1 MREQKSLNALVDA
14 ALTVER
20 LRVGARL
27 RQVHLAK
34 KGNIDPETDGLLVQ
48 LEELENYIDGRVG
61 EIIEVHPAY
70 PWFSLVKGI
79 GRENI
84 AKVVGLVDITKAH
97 TISSLWMFAGLA
109 PDESGRAMK
118 RTKGQKLQY
127 NSQLRSMCWRLGSSL
142 KRSTGKYYNYY
153 IKEKE
158 KYAKRF
164 EGEGKRILATP
175 TGRWVCSNCGQ
186 FWTKKTDI
194 IDCCDNQTIVKKTKE
209 EPGGVVWKGHLD
221 MMAMRKMIK
230 LFLAHL
236 WLTWREGEGLPISKP
251 YVSDKLG
258 HKHVI
263 SPWAMT
269 DKEAEGKT
277 TPKN

>member
-1 MREQKSLNALVDA
+1 MQEQKSLNALVDA

-20 LRVGARL
+20 LRVGTKL

-48 LEELENYIDGRVG
+48 LEELENYIDDRVG
-61 EIIEVHPAY
+61 DIIEVHPAY

-84 AKVVGLVDITKAH
+84 AKVIGLVDITKAQ
-97 TISSLWMFAGLA
+97 TISGLWMFAGLA

-118 RTKGQKLQY
+118 RVKGQKLHY

-142 KRSTGKYYNYY
+142 KRATGKFYDYY
-153 IKEKE
+153 IREKE

-164 EGEGKRILATP
+164 EGEGSSVLATP
-175 TGRWVCSNCGQ
+175 SGRWICSSCGQ
-186 FWTKKTDI
+186 FWTKKVDI
-194 IDCCDNQTIVKKTKE
+194 TPCCDNQTIVKKTKE
-209 EPGGVVWKGHLD
+209 EPEGVVWKGHLD

-230 LFLAHL
+230 LFLGCL
-236 WLTWREGEGLPISKP
+236 WLTWREGEGLPTRAP
-251 YVSDKLG
+251 YVIERTEHQK
-258 HKHVI
+258 I
-263 SPWAMT
+263 IQPWEMT
-269 DKEAEGKT
+269 DKEPEAKV
-277 TPKN
+277 

>member
-1 MREQKSLNALVDA
+1 MQEQKSLNALVDA
-14 ALTVER
+14 ALVVER

-34 KGNIDPETDGLLVQ
+34 KSNIDPETDGLLVQ
-48 LEELENYIDGRVG
+48 LEELEKYIDDRVG
-61 EIIEVHPAY
+61 DIIEDHPAY
-70 PWFSLVKGI
+70 PWFSLVRGI

-84 AKVVGLVDITKAH
+84 AKVVGLIDITKAP

-109 PDESGRAMK
+109 PDEAGKAMK
-118 RTKGQKLQY
+118 RTKGQKLRY

-142 KRSTGKYYNYY
+142 KRATGKYYDYY
-153 IKEKE
+153 IKEKI
-158 KYAKRF
+158 KYARRF
-164 EGEGKRILATP
+164 ESEGSRILATP

-186 FWTKKTDI
+186 FWTKKDDI
-194 IDCCDNQTIVKKTKE
+194 TDCCKNQNIVKKTKE
-209 EPGGVVWKGHLD
+209 EPQGVVWKGHLD

-236 WLTWREGEGLPISKP
+236 WLTWREGEGLATSSP
-251 YVSDKLG
+251 YVNAKLS

-263 SPWAMT
+263 SPWDMT
-269 DKEAEGKT
+269 DKEPEEKAS
-277 TPKN
+277 